1 MMANQPHNTDALEWA
16 TPFNRLEEL
25 NLYLDHAPAHE
36 RDEVEREIAALQD
49 ELLDTPA
56 PTLTAVRQK
65 LEMIWEAK
73 MDGLDQ
79 DSEERRLI
87 LEDLEGLI
95 HAQRDLLG
103 A

>member
-1 MMANQPHNTDALEWA
+1 MADTPSTACARTWASTFAKYTDLNQSLPE
-16 TPFNRLEEL
+16 
-25 NLYLDHAPAHE
+25 APPQQ
-36 RDEVEREIAALQD
+36 RDRIEREIIALQD

-56 PTLTAVRQK
+56 PTLTAVTQK
-65 LEMIWEAK
+65 LEMLWETK
-73 MDGLDQ
+73 MHGLDQ

-95 HAQRDLLG
+95 RAQRELLG

>member
-1 MMANQPHNTDALEWA
+1 MADAAPTTQADAWNTAFTTYTQLNQRLDQVPPHGRG
-16 TPFNRLEEL
+16 PI
-25 NLYLDHAPAHE
+25 
-36 RDEVEREIAALQD
+36 EREIVALQD

-65 LEMIWEAK
+65 LEILFEGQMH
-73 MDGLDQ
+73 GLDQ
-79 DSEERRLI
+79 GSEERRLI

-95 HAQRDLLG
+95 QAQRELLG